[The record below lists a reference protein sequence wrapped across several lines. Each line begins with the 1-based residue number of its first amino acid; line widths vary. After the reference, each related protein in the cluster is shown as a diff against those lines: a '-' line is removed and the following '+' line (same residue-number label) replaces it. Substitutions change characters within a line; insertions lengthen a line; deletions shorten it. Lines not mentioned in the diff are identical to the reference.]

1 MKKIYGWN
9 YYIENILNSSEE
21 KIKKALEEK
30 PECYHTFEQPKKGGV
45 RVIHGIDK
53 TKELYHLQNNLY
65 KNFLSRIPVSLPAK
79 GFITGLGYQDFLR
92 PHCGKKYY
100 LRMDIRHFFDSITK
114 EQVKA
119 GLEEFVQD
127 EPNVKNM
134 IVQSMMD
141 ICLLNDNV
149 PQGAVTSPALSNIIF
164 RRIDQRILKYCQ
176 VLRVIR
182 DSSGRHEEN
191 IIYTRYADDML
202 FSSDFLDFR
211 TQPRFYRKIG
221 YILRENGFS
230 LNREK
235 VCSMEGQI
243 VLSGFVIGEDV
254 HLSRKKLK
262 DLNRLLRYF
271 DKRIQVNEDKFEV
284 DLDKVQDE
292 KVLEKVNQLF
302 LHQED
307 GENRSLRKNF
317 DYKISLINYLCGYR
331 AFLIEFLKA
340 GPAETAALK
349 QIKKKI
355 GHLELLIEACQMIW
369 FGITAMN
376 ED

>member
-21 KIKKALEEK
+21 NIKKALEEK
-30 PECYHTFEQPKKGGV
+30 NECYHTFERPKKGGV
-45 RVIHGIDK
+45 RVIDGIDK
-53 TKELYHLQNNLY
+53 TKELYRLQNNLY

-79 GFITGLGYQDFLR
+79 GFINGLGYQDFLR

-100 LRMDIRHFFDSITK
+100 LRLDIRHFFDSITK

-127 EPNVKNM
+127 EPSVKNM
-134 IVQSMMD
+134 IIQSMMD
-141 ICLLNDNV
+141 ICLLNDHV

-176 VLRVIR
+176 ALRVIR

-211 TQPRFYRKIG
+211 TQPRLYRKIG

-243 VLSGFVIGEDV
+243 SLSGFVIGEDV

-262 DLNRLLRYF
+262 DLNCLLHYF
-271 DKRIQVNEDKFEV
+271 DKRIQINGSQYEV

-302 LHQED
+302 VYWDDD
-307 GENRSLRKNF
+307 GKWSFRKYF
-317 DYKISLINYLCGYR
+317 DYKLSLINYLCGYR
-331 AFLIEFLKA
+331 AFLIEFLKVES
-340 GPAETAALK
+340 AETAALE
-349 QIKKKI
+349 QMKKKI
-355 GHLELLIEACQMIW
+355 RHIELLIKACQKNW
-369 FGITAMN
+369 FGITTMD
-376 ED
+376 EE